1 MSVCVCVCEGML
13 LCVCVCVCACVSRG
27 VIQKHTRQAAKN
39 NNHTRV
45 AQKVSND
52 GNLTL
57 PAVVGFSHISGN
69 GVTPS
74 IEETLANPDATRTI
88 EAAR

>member
-1 MSVCVCVCEGML
+1 M
-13 LCVCVCVCACVSRG
+13 
-27 VIQKHTRQAAKN
+27 QKHTRQAAKN
-39 NNHTRV
+39 ISHTRV
-45 AQKVSND
+45 AQEVRND
-52 GNLTL
+52 GNPTL

-74 IEETLANPDATRTI
+74 IEDTLANPDATRTI